1 MNTSIPILCLIAA
14 VATLA
19 GCKQERSKPE
29 KPEDVLRQ
37 YQAYI
42 DKNKFEEARALST
55 PKGRDWLA
63 ELEKIIKNEQTDSTL
78 LDTKFLSLF
87 CKGPGDT
94 LVCNCVLEDQYERYT
109 TDYKL
114 IRIDGQWLVDAPEE
128 DIIIEN
134 DVIESIPDSLL
145 EEYIEEEAIRE

>member
-14 VATLA
+14 VATFA

-94 LVCNCVLEDQYERYT
+94 LICNCVLEDQYERYT